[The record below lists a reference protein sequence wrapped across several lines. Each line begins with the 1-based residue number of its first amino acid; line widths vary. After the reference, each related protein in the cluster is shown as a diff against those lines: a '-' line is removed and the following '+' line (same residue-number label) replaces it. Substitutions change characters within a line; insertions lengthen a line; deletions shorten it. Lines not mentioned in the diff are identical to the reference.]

1 MSSSNDSNSLTFD
14 GHNWEDLVRLLTQA
28 TLEFMSDTSRYDDD
42 DLPQLNERNKCAWLC
57 KHFRGAALDWV
68 GAVSASQPAIFD
80 DYDGLAESAKQ
91 AFGVSTE
98 GLAAHRRGQ
107 LEALK
112 WRPDLP
118 AFFAEYDRLTM
129 QLGLT
134 GDSTKIAIL
143 RSKLPIGTQK
153 LLAEQAL
160 DFANYDTMRE
170 RLLTMWALDPNK
182 YTSVHAGSSSSS
194 KRPKC
199 GRCGKRGHTAS
210 DCRAA
215 KN

>member
-1 MSSSNDSNSLTFD
+1 MSTSNDSNSLTFD

-28 TLEFMSDTSRYDDD
+28 QLEFMSDTNRYDDD
-42 DLPQLNERNKCAWLC
+42 DTPQLNERNKSAWLC

-68 GAVSASQPAIFD
+68 GAVSGSNPAIFD
-80 DYDGLAESAKQ
+80 DYDGLADAAKN

-98 GLAAHRRGQ
+98 GLQAHRRGQ

-112 WRPDLP
+112 WRSDLP
-118 AFFAEYDRLTM
+118 AFFAEFDRLTM
-129 QLGLT
+129 QLLLSGHAT
-134 GDSTKIAIL
+134 RIAIL
-143 RSKLPIGTQK
+143 RSKLPVSVQK

-160 DFANYDTMRE
+160 DFANYETMRE
-170 RLLTMWALDPNK
+170 RLLTMWALDPHRHTN
-182 YTSVHAGSSSSS
+182 VHAGGSSS

>member
-1 MSSSNDSNSLTFD
+1 MAHDDDSNSLTFD
-14 GHNWEDLVRLLTQA
+14 GRHWEDLVRLLTQA
-28 TLEFMSDTSRYDDD
+28 TLEFMSDTNRYDDD
-42 DLPQLNERNKCAWLC
+42 DTPQLNERNKCAWLC

-68 GAVSASQPAIFD
+68 GAASELNPAVFD
-80 DYDGLAESAKQ
+80 DYDGFSDAAKQ

-112 WRPDLP
+112 WQSHLP
-118 AFFAEYDRLTM
+118 TFFAEYDRLTM
-129 QLGLT
+129 QLHLT
-134 GDSTKIAIL
+134 GDATKIAIL
-143 RSKLPIGTQK
+143 RGKLPVHVQK

-170 RLLTMWALDPNK
+170 RLLTMWALDPNRN
-182 YTSVHAGSSSSS
+182 TAVHAGGSSTS

-199 GRCGKRGHTAS
+199 GRCGKKGHTAS